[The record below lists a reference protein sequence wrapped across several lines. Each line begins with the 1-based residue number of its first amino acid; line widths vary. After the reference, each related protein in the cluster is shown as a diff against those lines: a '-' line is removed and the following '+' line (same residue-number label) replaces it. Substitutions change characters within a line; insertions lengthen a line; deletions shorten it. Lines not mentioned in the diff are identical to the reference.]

1 MDKLEQIKK
10 LFNNGVYD
18 IAEYDYMYEYDLKQ
32 EDKEEII
39 KQYYALFRFVREI
52 KEIVET

>member
-1 MDKLEQIKK
+1 MDKLEKIKE

-18 IAEYDYMYEYDLKQ
+18 CAEYDYMYEYDLRQ

-39 KQYYALFRFVREI
+39 KQYYTLFRFVREI

>member
-1 MDKLEQIKK
+1 MDKLEKIKE

-18 IAEYDYMYEYDLKQ
+18 SAEYDYMYEYDLKQ
-32 EDKEEII
+32 EDKEGII
-39 KQYYALFRFVREI
+39 ELYYNLFRFVREI

>member
-1 MDKLEQIKK
+1 MDKLEQIKE

-18 IAEYDYMYEYDLKQ
+18 IAEYDYMYEYDLRQ

>member
-1 MDKLEQIKK
+1 MDKLEQIKE

-18 IAEYDYMYEYDLKQ
+18 IAEYDYRYEYDLRQ

-39 KQYYALFRFVREI
+39 KQYYTLFRFVREI